1 MSEATATAEAAFSG
15 MTRPHR
21 PFASKA
27 PGLATAGILRF
38 IAPLPLPLLLSLLL
52 ALIALL
58 LPALAFAQ
66 QGDGTPDL
74 LAGVV
79 PGARTD
85 LSVKMQIL
93 IVMTLLGLLPV
104 MVMMMTSFTRF
115 VIVLSLLRSALGL
128 QQGLPNRI
136 ITGIALIL
144 TLLVM
149 KPVGDQIWRDA
160 FVPYDQDRIGLQDA
174 LRIAEQPV
182 SRFMLAQTSK
192 AALRQIAA
200 LAGEQNVANPMQ
212 HGFVVKLA
220 AFVLSELKTAF
231 QIGCMLFIPF
241 LIIDLVVSSV
251 LMAMGMMMLSPLVIS
266 LPFKLLLFVLVDGWT
281 LTVNTLV
288 TSIQAY

>member
-1 MSEATATAEAAFSG
+1 
-15 MTRPHR
+15 MTLGL
-21 PFASKA
+21 
-27 PGLATAGILRF
+27 PGLTRRRHAATLA
-38 IAPLPLPLLLSLLL
+38 LL
-52 ALIALL
+52 ALLAGALCCV
-58 LPALAFAQ
+58 PAHGA
-66 QGDGTPDL
+66 DL
-74 LAGVV
+74 LEGLV
-79 PGARTD
+79 PGAKTD
-85 LSVKMQIL
+85 LTVKTQIL
-93 IVMTLLGLLPV
+93 IFMTLLGLLPA
-104 MVMMMTSFTRF
+104 MIMMMTSFTRF
-115 VIVLSLLRSALGL
+115 VIVLSLLRQALGL

-136 ITGIALIL
+136 VTGVALIL

-149 KPVGDQIWRDA
+149 RPVGNQIWTEA
-160 FVPYDQDRIGLQDA
+160 FVPYDKDRIGMEQA
-174 LRIAEQPV
+174 LKIAEVPL

-192 AALRQIAA
+192 AALAQIAR
-200 LAGEQNVANPMQ
+200 LAGETNISKPQDHA
-212 HGFVVKLA
+212 FTVKLA